1 VNCPH
6 FEELVSRRG
15 TREREK
21 CGRLCGGRAYP
32 SASPLSASLSGPCS
46 SNLSNTTA
54 WPFCWH
60 GLIRGAGWLQLPT
73 DPRTRVLGLTESNYN
88 VLASL
93 TTTQQADPEYV

>member
-1 VNCPH
+1 MREVREAVWRACPPIC
-6 FEELVSRRG
+6 FSGLSQPLRALRLQPFLVSN
-15 TREREK
+15 
-21 CGRLCGGRAYP
+21 
-32 SASPLSASLSGPCS
+32 S
-46 SNLSNTTA
+46 TA

-60 GLIRGAGWLQLPT
+60 GLMRCAGWLQLPT